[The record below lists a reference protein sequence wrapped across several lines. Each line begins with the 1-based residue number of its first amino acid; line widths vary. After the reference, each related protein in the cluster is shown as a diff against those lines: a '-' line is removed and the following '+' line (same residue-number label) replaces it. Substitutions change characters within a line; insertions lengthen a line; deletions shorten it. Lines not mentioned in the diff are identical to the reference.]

1 MPVHPVAFYTSQWLV
16 IIHKVLALV
25 ALSNGRNKFLHDELF
40 NDMKII
46 TNKVQFFVK
55 AICFVSHIE
64 KG

>member
-16 IIHKVLALV
+16 IIHNVLALI
-25 ALSNGRNKFLHDELF
+25 AISIDGNKFLHDAPF

-46 TNKVQFFVK
+46 TNEVQFFVEE
-55 AICFVSHIE
+55 ICFVSHIE